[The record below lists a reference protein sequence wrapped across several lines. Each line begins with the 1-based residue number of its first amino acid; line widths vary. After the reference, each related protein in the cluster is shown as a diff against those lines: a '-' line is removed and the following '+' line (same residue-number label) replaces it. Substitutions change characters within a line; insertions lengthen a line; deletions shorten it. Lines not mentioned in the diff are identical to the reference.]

1 MVPLNSADRSHSLRR
16 NRPGAG
22 DFLNTGIDRPR
33 TAPYGPPS
41 LAVRQRSQRSKSAG
55 HLGHPCVKLASH
67 RVLCQR
73 QADPGDDR
81 IPLAVLCSRVIHQ
94 DADEAAAQLLAVR
107 FDEKINQEFHRA
119 GLI

>member
-1 MVPLNSADRSHSLRR
+1 MGLIAPGQPHTVRRHSPFVSGRAAPSLRATSVPLRL
-16 NRPGAG
+16 
-22 DFLNTGIDRPR
+22 
-33 TAPYGPPS
+33 
-41 LAVRQRSQRSKSAG
+41 
-55 HLGHPCVKLASH
+55 LASH

-73 QADPGDDR
+73 EADKGDDR

>member
-1 MVPLNSADRSHSLRR
+1 MGLIAPVPHTVRRHS
-16 NRPGAG
+16 PFVSG
-22 DFLNTGIDRPR
+22 R
-33 TAPYGPPS
+33 TA
-41 LAVRQRSQRSKSAG
+41 LR
-55 HLGHPCVKLASH
+55 LLASH

-73 QADPGDDR
+73 QADKGDDR

>member
-1 MVPLNSADRSHSLRR
+1 MDHVQAT
-16 NRPGAG
+16 
-22 DFLNTGIDRPR
+22 FLNNGIDRPR
-33 TAPYGPPS
+33 TAPYGLPS
-41 LAVRQRSQRSKSAG
+41 LAVRQRSYRSKSAG
-55 HLGHPCVKLASH
+55 HLGPLAIIGFAPGT
-67 RVLCQR
+67 CP
-73 QADPGDDR
+73 ATGWIPGDDR